1 MVLWES
7 FTNFALIKVYKV
19 KLCEQKTRY
28 RNLIKNFQKNYY
40 Y

>member
-19 KLCEQKTRY
+19 KLCK
-28 RNLIKNFQKNYY
+28 QKNKIQKFN
-40 Y
+40 